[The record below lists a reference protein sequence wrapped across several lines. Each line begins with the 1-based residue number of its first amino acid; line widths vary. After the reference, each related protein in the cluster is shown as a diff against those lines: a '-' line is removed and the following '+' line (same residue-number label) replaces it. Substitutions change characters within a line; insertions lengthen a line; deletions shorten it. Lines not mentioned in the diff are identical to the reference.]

1 MSQIPIGWLMKKEGF
16 VYPFKNRLMMIDGI
30 PNRPLYFYQKDIIGL
45 DAVVFMA
52 FSIFFIIFHH
62 IHAYFMGILFCS
74 DIPSLGQEIV
84 AEMKKGSGSIGDP
97 NSWSW

>member
-1 MSQIPIGWLMKKEGF
+1 MVYQTGPSIYTKETLLDLM
-16 VYPFKNRLMMIDGI
+16 L
-30 PNRPLYFYQKDIIGL
+30 LYL
-45 DAVVFMA
+45 WP

-62 IHAYFMGILFCS
+62 IHAYFMGIPLCS